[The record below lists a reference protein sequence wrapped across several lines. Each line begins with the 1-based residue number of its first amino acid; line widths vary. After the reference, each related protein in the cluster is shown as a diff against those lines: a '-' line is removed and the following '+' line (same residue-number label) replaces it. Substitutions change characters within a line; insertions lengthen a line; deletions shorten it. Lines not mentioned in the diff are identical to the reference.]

1 MPRSRRPG
9 GSSSRCP
16 RCGGDL
22 MRIIVL
28 HGGRHDH
35 CPACGFARVLEPVAL
50 DPPMPALDGAE
61 EPTRLQDTIHLLLYA
76 KAVLQTIRQA
86 RGCNRCSE
94 RLALLQAQ
102 IDDLEQACAAY
113 ASQPEQ
119 CDDAR
124 LDVFFDELTER
135 LQGIGQLCRTCPPPD
150 GRHNVGAVCA
160 SVAGRTEGKGI
171 LSGPGPICFWHSW
184 ARFARI

>member
-35 CPACGFARVLEPVAL
+35 CPACGFARVLEPVAP

-94 RLALLQAQ
+94 RLTLLQAQ
-102 IDDLEQACAAY
+102 IDDLEQARAAY

-135 LQGIGQLCRTCPPPD
+135 LQGIGQLCRTCRRRME
-150 GRHNVGAVCA
+150 GTTWELFVRLLLAEQERNLERF
-160 SVAGRTEGKGI
+160 RTDMLLTFLG
-171 LSGPGPICFWHSW
+171 
-184 ARFARI
+184 